1 MARNLIELLDQYDL
15 VSQKIVAYFK
25 DEGANLN
32 AMKTTLKFVGDCEV
46 FGMEENFQGI
56 CFGHAFF

>member
-1 MARNLIELLDQYDL
+1 
-15 VSQKIVAYFK
+15 
-25 DEGANLN
+25 
-32 AMKTTLKFVGDCEV
+32 MKTTLKFVGDCEV